1 MDKPK
6 KDGLFDRALA
16 LLHRILNQLHRL
28 YKIIAESTRLHVER
42 EHRVI
47 ATHVDY
53 HRLGEEVYRLMQDN
67 PGMTEL
73 GVTEAM
79 RSIVAGIGNAKTEI
93 RHHDECIDRMTVVGS
108 PSSCEHL

>member
-16 LLHRILNQLHRL
+16 VLHRMLNQLHRL
-28 YKIIAESTRLHVER
+28 YDITAESTKLHVER

-67 PGMTEL
+67 PDMTEL
-73 GVTEAM
+73 SVTELM
-79 RSIVAGIGNAKTEI
+79 RSVAAGIRNAKAQI
-93 RHHDECIDRMTVVGS
+93 RHHDERIDGMTVVN
-108 PSSCEHL
+108 EN

>member
-6 KDGLFDRALA
+6 KGGFIDRALA
-16 LLHRILNQLHRL
+16 FLHRILNQLHRL
-28 YKIIAESTRLHVER
+28 YDVTAESTKLHVER

-67 PGMTEL
+67 PDIAEIR
-73 GVTEAM
+73 VTDSM
-79 RSIVAGIGNAKTEI
+79 KSVAADIRNAKAEI
-93 RHHDECIDRMTVVGS
+93 RLRDERIDGMTVVN
-108 PSSCEHL
+108 EN